1 MTETTSDAPTDFG
14 FLPGSWDVH
23 NRRLTNMLDP
33 ACDEWEEFA
42 ATSEAEEMLGGLGN
56 LDHFHTA
63 DGAYEGFSLRLY
75 DPVTDLWRIWWAS
88 TARPGRLDPPVEGR
102 FLEPG
107 LARFECEDEL
117 EGKPIRVRFEWSAFT
132 ATTAR
137 WQQAFSFDAGTTW
150 KTTWV
155 MDFTR
160 RG

>member
-1 MTETTSDAPTDFG
+1 
-14 FLPGSWDVH
+14 
-23 NRRLTNMLDP
+23 
-33 ACDEWEEFA
+33 
-42 ATSEAEEMLGGLGN
+42 MLGGLGN
-56 LDHFHTA
+56 LDHFHAA
-63 DGAYEGFSLRLY
+63 DGSYEGFSLRLY
-75 DPVTDLWRIWWAS
+75 DPAADLWRIWWAS

-117 EGKPIRVRFEWSAFT
+117 GGTPIRVRFEWSAFT

-137 WQQAFSFDAGTTW
+137 WRQAFSFDKGTSW